1 MPPQTPASLDPP
13 SDDRVPI
20 VLGVTGHRSL
30 PEEERLAA
38 AVREEMRALRE
49 DYPHSPFAILSPL
62 AEGADRLVAQV
73 AMEELGARLLV
84 PLPLPDDLFREDFQS
99 EASREEFDRLLTA
112 ARSVFELELLSGR
125 EQVES
130 PGPARDRQYAL
141 AGGFVADRCQVLLA
155 LWDGKEAD
163 GTGGTAEVV
172 RWAREGQVPR
182 QYLPREARDRPFYYP
197 NETACIHV
205 QVPSGDVRRLSGGEG
220 VAGILQRIDQ
230 YNRDASAFR
239 DYKGEGPLRR
249 SISSLTGEAERS
261 DVFEQPSMRGLVA
274 AYAAAD
280 TLSLGL
286 QGRFRRWLKGI
297 YAVSALAIVS
307 FAALEV
313 WPPAIGLS
321 VLFVALAVG
330 MLAWTGRRD
339 LEDRHLH
346 ARALAE
352 GLRVAVFWTAAGIRH
367 HVHDH
372 YLGHHAGELA
382 WTRIALQNVETVCS
396 TPAIMSGGDPSGDE
410 ALAERQWVEGQ
421 LQYYERAREEAYRK
435 ARRFEWAARAAYG
448 ASLLL
453 ALGATGY
460 VLTTSDWQGDLL
472 ELIAVGVEVA
482 VAFGVSFQAYK
493 SKLGL
498 EALGRHYEKASRLFR
513 SARET
518 LQDSERGAKD
528 LLRQLGREAI
538 LENGEWLWMNQSRD
552 VETPT
557 LA

>member
-13 SDDRVPI
+13 GDGRVPI
-20 VLGVTGHRSL
+20 VLGVSGHRTL
-30 PEEERLAA
+30 PDEELLASK
-38 AVREEMRALRE
+38 VRAEMATLR
-49 DYPHSPFAILSPL
+49 DRYPHSPFAILSPL
-62 AEGADRLVAQV
+62 AEGADRLVARL
-73 AMEELGARLLV
+73 AMEELGARLLA
-84 PLPLPDDLFREDFQS
+84 PLPLPLDLYREDFTS
-99 EASREEFDRLLTA
+99 ETSREGFDVLLDA
-112 ARSVFELELLSGR
+112 ADSVFELELLSDR
-125 EQVES
+125 EEVKAS
-130 PGPARDRQYAL
+130 GPARDRQYAL

-163 GTGGTAEVV
+163 GTGGTGEVV

-205 QVPSGDVRRLSGGEG
+205 EVPSGDVRRLSGGES

-230 YNRDASAFR
+230 YNRDVEAFR
-239 DYKGEGPLRR
+239 ERNGTGPLRR
-249 SISSLTGEAERS
+249 SISQVTGEEEGS
-261 DVFEQPSMRGLVA
+261 EPFEHSSIKDLLSH
-274 AYAAAD
+274 YAAAD
-280 TLSLGL
+280 TLSIEL

-297 YAVSALAIVS
+297 YAASALAIVS
-307 FAALEV
+307 FAGLEI
-313 WPPAIGLS
+313 WAPAIGLS

-330 MLAWTGRRD
+330 MLAWTGRQE

-352 GLRVAVFWTAAGIRH
+352 GLRVAVFWTAAGVRH

-382 WTRIALQNVETVCS
+382 WTRTALQNVETVCR
-396 TPAIMSGGDPSGDE
+396 TPAIMSGGDPPGDE
-410 ALAERQWVEGQ
+410 ALAEHQWVEGQ
-421 LQYYERAREEAYRK
+421 LHYYERAREQAYRK
-435 ARRFEWAARAAYG
+435 ARRFEWAAWAAYG
-448 ASLLL
+448 ASLLFAL
-453 ALGATGY
+453 AATGY
-460 VLTTSDWQGDLL
+460 VLTTPGWQGDLV

-482 VAFGVSFQAYK
+482 IAFGVSFQAYK

-498 EALGRHYEKASRLFR
+498 ETMGRHYEKAARLFR
-513 SARET
+513 SARKD
-518 LQDSERGAKD
+518 LQDSEWAAKD

-552 VETPT
+552 IETPT
-557 LA
+557 VA